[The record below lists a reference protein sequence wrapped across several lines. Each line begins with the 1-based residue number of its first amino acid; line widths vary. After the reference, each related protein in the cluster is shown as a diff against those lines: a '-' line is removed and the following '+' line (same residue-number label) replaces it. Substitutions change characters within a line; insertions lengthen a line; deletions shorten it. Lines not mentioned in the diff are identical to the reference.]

1 MSRESEKLS
10 YHEQKR
16 LDYLYSNYHYL
27 NEKRAVGIQVPKK
40 NKSEGHF
47 KENTVSAREEFV
59 ALSSRG
65 KTILTNYQS
74 IHHVAGRTNPNPK
87 KRIERK

>member
-1 MSRESEKLS
+1 MSRESENLS

-27 NEKRAVGIQVPKK
+27 NEKEQSEYKYLK

-47 KENTVSAREEFV
+47 QDDPVSAIAEESE
-59 ALSSRG
+59 ASSSRG
-65 KTILTNYQS
+65 ENESDEEFKGYYKYLNC
-74 IHHVAGRTNPNPK
+74 
-87 KRIERK
+87 